1 MPGWT
6 RTSLLWQAIIK
17 PQLLSPNFKSWAPPQ
32 IHRLKCSSVLF
43 LTRIWDLLRYHS
55 EKGSSLPRYPHREH
69 YTSLEM
75 VAPALLLSTN
85 HSHASCWEALKYN
98 QMLCMTRLSK
108 SILQKVLLTT
118 LFSATRAIL
127 LSPKYSRHGQG
138 QVKNPKSTGEKLLP
152 TPRDFESLT
161 LTVRTSSRFAIPCQ
175 VPLSMLSTGLFYPSA
190 STVINRIKVRY
201 SIWLNERKFYFYQY
215 KCDRFPATNP

>member
-1 MPGWT
+1 MQLCLVSDTNLGLAEV
-6 RTSLLWQAIIK
+6 SLREG
-17 PQLLSPNFKSWAPPQ
+17 QLFGQ
-32 IHRLKCSSVLF
+32 VSSQGASHISGDV
-43 LTRIWDLLRYHS
+43 
-55 EKGSSLPRYPHREH
+55 
-69 YTSLEM
+69 
-75 VAPALLLSTN
+75 VPALLLSTN

-118 LFSATRAIL
+118 LFSATPAIL
-127 LSPKYSRHGQG
+127 PSPKYSRYGQG
-138 QVKNPKSTGEKLLP
+138 QVKNPKSTGEMLLP

-161 LTVRTSSRFAIPCQ
+161 LTVRTSSRFAIPYQ

-201 SIWLNERKFYFYQY
+201 QHLTKREETVLLSIQMRQISSH
-215 KCDRFPATNP
+215 